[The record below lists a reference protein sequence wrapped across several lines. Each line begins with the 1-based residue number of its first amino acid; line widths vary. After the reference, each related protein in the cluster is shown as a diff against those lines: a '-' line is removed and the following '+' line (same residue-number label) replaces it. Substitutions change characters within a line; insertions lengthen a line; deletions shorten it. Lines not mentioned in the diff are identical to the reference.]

1 MAHIPCPSESSAER
15 AASEQVVIVTPAWA
29 GQRLDQILAQQFS
42 AHSRSRLTRWIRDGH
57 VRVDGAPARPS
68 DRLREGQLIALCMPD
83 PAPVVPLRPE
93 PLALTVVHEDEALLI
108 LDKPPGLVVH
118 PGAGN
123 PSGTLQNALLHH
135 LPALAHLPR
144 AGLVHRLDKD
154 TSGLMVVAKTLS
166 SHTRLVSALQARE
179 IRREYDAVVIGT
191 PVAGGAVDAPLGRH
205 PRDRLRITVRE
216 GGRASVTHYR
226 IAERYAHHTRL
237 ALRLETG
244 RTHQIRVHMAH
255 LGYPVLGDPLYAGR
269 LRLPAGIDPELAE
282 TLRRF
287 RRQAL
292 HAARL
297 GLVHPSEGRE
307 MHWEVP
313 PPADMQAL
321 IETLR
326 RGPVS

>member
-1 MAHIPCPSESSAER
+1 M
-15 AASEQVVIVTPAWA
+15 
-29 GQRLDQILAQQFS
+29 
-42 AHSRSRLTRWIRDGH
+42 
-57 VRVDGAPARPS
+57 
-68 DRLREGQLIALCMPD
+68 
-83 PAPVVPLRPE
+83 
-93 PLALTVVHEDEALLI
+93 
-108 LDKPPGLVVH
+108 
-118 PGAGN
+118 
-123 PSGTLQNALLHH
+123 
-135 LPALAHLPR
+135 
-144 AGLVHRLDKD
+144 
-154 TSGLMVVAKTLS
+154 
-166 SHTRLVSALQARE
+166 
-179 IRREYDAVVIGT
+179 
-191 PVAGGAVDAPLGRH
+191 AGGAVDAPLGRH

-255 LGYPVLGDPLYAGR
+255 LGYPALGDPLYAGR

-282 TLRRF
+282 TLRGF